1 MKYPMIRQMRVP
13 TEMLRRINSFESDI
27 QAQTNTSSFER
38 PNVKVIVTL
47 ETNGEFLTKA
57 MRACQATGLSLD
69 QLFEVLSEN
78 FMARL
83 NDTFPLAPMMDS
95 KMPSQAQLEVQDSIS
110 SILDE
115 LERQAQ
121 FINRNNTESLKIL
134 EIDNDDE
141 WALIELKPRHE
152 SDTPTDAGVAVRL
165 PSRRKNRPTTAD
177 TGN

>member
-1 MKYPMIRQMRVP
+1 MKYPMMRPMRVP
-13 TEMLRRINSFESDI
+13 AEMLRRINSFESDI
-27 QAQTNTSSFER
+27 RAQMNTSLSER
-38 PNVKVIVTL
+38 PSVKVIITL

-57 MRACQATGLSLD
+57 MQACQATGLSID

-141 WALIELKPRHE
+141 WALIELKPRNE
-152 SDTPTDAGVAVRL
+152 PDAPADAGVTVRL
-165 PSRRKNRPTTAD
+165 PTRRKNRPAPVD
-177 TGN
+177 SGN

>member
-1 MKYPMIRQMRVP
+1 MKYPMMRPMRVP
-13 TEMLRRINSFESDI
+13 AEMLRRINSFESDI
-27 QAQTNTSSFER
+27 QAQMNTSLSER
-38 PNVKVIVTL
+38 PSVKVIITL

-141 WALIELKPRHE
+141 WALIELKPRNE
-152 SDTPTDAGVAVRL
+152 PDAPADAGVTVRL
-165 PSRRKNRPTTAD
+165 PARRKNRQAPA
-177 TGN
+177 NSSN

>member
-1 MKYPMIRQMRVP
+1 MKYPMMRPMRVP
-13 TEMLRRINSFESDI
+13 AEMLRRINSFESDI
-27 QAQTNTSSFER
+27 RAQMNTSLSER
-38 PNVKVIVTL
+38 PSVKVIITL

-141 WALIELKPRHE
+141 WALIELKPRNE
-152 SDTPTDAGVAVRL
+152 PDAPADAGVAVRL
-165 PSRRKNRPTTAD
+165 PTRRKNRPAPVD
-177 TGN
+177 SSN